1 MIGVL
6 LEPAG
11 PHEYR
16 CLSTGF
22 EEIQR
27 VSHKGITAL
36 ETVFDIFF
44 GGMTFMN
51 GLGIYRRAFSG
62 RLVRRWRWRLTAVRE
77 TG

>member
-1 MIGVL
+1 MIGVI

-22 EEIQR
+22 EEIRR

-44 GGMTFMN
+44 V
-51 GLGIYRRAFSG
+51 A
-62 RLVRRWRWRLTAVRE
+62 
-77 TG
+77 